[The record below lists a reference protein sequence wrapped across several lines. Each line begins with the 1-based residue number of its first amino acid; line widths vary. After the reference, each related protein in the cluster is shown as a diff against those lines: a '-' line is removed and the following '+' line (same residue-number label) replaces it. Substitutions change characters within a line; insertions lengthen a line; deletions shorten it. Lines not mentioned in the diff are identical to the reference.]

1 MTVSVNDNIN
11 GKLILPIVEGTE
23 SIPEDCE
30 RGLPQS
36 MKAQI
41 NKVLGDGDFKAKAK
55 TTLSL
60 VGGEDGNIILS
71 GLGKGEGITVH
82 DYRKAGAAVFAS
94 IKKIHGNDFTVRFM
108 DAGVAHMAAFA
119 EGMMLRDYS

>member
-1 MTVSVNDNIN
+1 MEMTVSVNDNIN
-11 GKLILPIVEGTE
+11 GTLILPLVEGTE

-41 NKVLGDGDFKAKAK
+41 NRALSDGDFKGKAK
-55 TTLSL
+55 STISL
-60 VGGEDGNIILS
+60 VGGEDGKIILA
-71 GLGKGEGITVH
+71 GLGKSDDVSVH

-94 IKKIHGNDFTVRFM
+94 IKKIHGNDFTYVSL
-108 DAGVAHMAAFA
+108 
-119 EGMMLRDYS
+119 MLVLHIWPHLLRE

>member
-1 MTVSVNDNIN
+1 MEMTVSVNDNIN
-11 GKLILPIVEGTE
+11 GTLILPIIEGTE

-41 NKVLGDGDFKAKAK
+41 NKVLGGGDFKAKAK

-71 GLGKGEGITVH
+71 GLGL
-82 DYRKAGAAVFAS
+82 S
-94 IKKIHGNDFTVRFM
+94 LIHI
-108 DAGVAHMAAFA
+108 
-119 EGMMLRDYS
+119 

>member
-1 MTVSVNDNIN
+1 MEMTVSVNDNIN
-11 GKLILPIVEGTE
+11 GTLILPLVEGTE

-41 NKVLGDGDFKAKAK
+41 NRVLSDGDFKGKAK
-55 TTLSL
+55 STISL
-60 VGGEDGNIILS
+60 VGGEDGKIILA
-71 GLGKGEGITVH
+71 GLGKSDDVSVH

-94 IKKIHGNDFTVRFM
+94 IKKIHGNDFTVPF
-108 DAGVAHMAAFA
+108 
-119 EGMMLRDYS
+119 L